1 MLQYLHMKNN
11 QTISLTLSPTQ
22 INKLKK
28 TYHANIK
35 PSNNPY
41 MDAMIQID
49 GCTMSIYTS
58 QKVVFQGPLAE
69 EMAQLFG
76 YQPPMFE
83 PHIGSDEVG
92 TGDYFGPVCVC
103 AAYVDD
109 SHLALI
115 DTLAIKDSKLLNDQQ
130 VIELANQL
138 RHKIPHS
145 LLVLSNRQYNLVHE
159 TTNLNAIKAKLHNQ
173 AIAHLLNKIS
183 TKPTIIVDQFTP
195 ELSYYRYL
203 NNEQHVID
211 GITFETKAESKY
223 VGVAIGAILA
233 RAAFIEAFKQLESQ
247 LNMHLPKG
255 ASDAVDEAA
264 VRIVKAYGW
273 PMLDKVA
280 KMHFKNTK
288 KVQEKIKTNE

>member
-11 QTISLTLSPTQ
+11 QTISLPLSPTQ

-28 TYHANIK
+28 TYHASLK

-41 MDAMIQID
+41 MDALIQID
-49 GCTMSIYTS
+49 GCTISVYTS
-58 QKVVFQGPLAE
+58 QKVVFQGPQAL

-76 YQPPMFE
+76 YQPQVFE

-109 SHLALI
+109 THQSLI
-115 DTLAIKDSKLLNDQQ
+115 DSLAIKDSKLLNDQQ
-130 VIELANQL
+130 VIELADQL
-138 RHKIPHS
+138 RHVIPHS

-173 AIAHLLNKIS
+173 AIAHLLKKI
-183 TKPTIIVDQFTP
+183 TTRPTIIVDQFTP
-195 ELSYYRYL
+195 ELNYYRYL
-203 NNEQHVID
+203 SDEQHVID
-211 GITFETKAESKY
+211 GITFTTKAESKY

-264 VRIVKAYGW
+264 VNIVKSYGW

-288 KVQEKIKTNE
+288 KVQEKIKTDE